1 MATLCRK
8 QDPSAVEKIAAHVDY
23 ECGAFGAKQ
32 REIRSW
38 TDFAPSEEES
48 VKRAAVYEM
57 WLVHLRNLVAF
68 FKTKQDQGDEVL
80 ACHFMDEPA
89 QWARDHEAELQLTDE
104 ERERVA
110 RINHLVAHITY
121 ERPKLQSDFG
131 PHDHE
136 MVMKRLRIFYA
147 TLPPR
152 HKPRFPGL
160 AELVQ

>member
-1 MATLCRK
+1 MATPCRK
-8 QDPSAVEKIAAHVDY
+8 QDPSAVETLARHVDY
-23 ECGAFGAKQ
+23 ECGEFGAKQ

-38 TDFAPSEEES
+38 TDFAPSDEES

-57 WLVHLRNLVAF
+57 WLVHLRSLVAF
-68 FKTKQDQGDEVL
+68 FRTKQDQGDEVL

-89 QWARDHEAELQLTDE
+89 QWARDHEAELRLSAE
-104 ERERVA
+104 ERERVD

-131 PHDHE
+131 PQDHE

-147 TLPPR
+147 ELPAR
-152 HKPRFPGL
+152 HKARFPAL
-160 AELVQ
+160 AALVM

>member
-1 MATLCRK
+1 MATPCRQ
-8 QDPSAVEKIAAHVDY
+8 QDPSAIEKMAAHVDY

-38 TDFAPSEEES
+38 TDFATSDEES
-48 VKRAAVYEM
+48 VKRGAVYEM
-57 WLVHLRNLVAF
+57 WLVHLRSLVAF
-68 FKTKQDQGDEVL
+68 FRTKQDQGDEVL

-89 QWARDHEAELQLTDE
+89 QWARDHESELQLSDE

-121 ERPKLQSDFG
+121 ERPRLQSDFG
-131 PHDHE
+131 PQDHE

-147 TLPPR
+147 ELPAR
-152 HKPRFPGL
+152 HKARFPAL
-160 AELVQ
+160 AAL